1 MESIGERIRELR
13 AKKEMSQTLL
23 ASRADMTVQSLWN
36 LENGMVGKTFEK
48 LPAIAKALG
57 CHIDDLFPEMDG
69 YTPEAGTPSHAPD
82 PPGKPADGRDA
93 APAADA
99 DAPAPPGDAAPAAS
113 GKPTSAALDA
123 DNWWELLGL
132 EW

>member
-1 MESIGERIRELR
+1 M
-13 AKKEMSQTLL
+13 
-23 ASRADMTVQSLWN
+23 
-36 LENGMVGKTFEK
+36 ENGKNCKTFEK
-48 LPAIAKALG
+48 LPRLARALG
-57 CHIDDLFPEMDG
+57 CRIDDLFPEMDG

-82 PPGKPADGRDA
+82 PPGKPADGRDT